1 MKQLKNIIK
10 IGLKFAIT
18 SFVCSLVAS
27 DGTGDTNLNFPS
39 YGTNT
44 TMPRSDNAFDDAVN
58 YHNGEG
64 SHVIGDGIGD
74 DLDVSDVNRSS
85 MSDLSEDSDVDN
97 KRGDELIAAVFDNKI
112 DTIKNLIKRGATP
125 VNYQDETGSTALFY
139 AAGTGNGKVVELLL
153 QLGASP
159 NLSDENRNSPLQVAV
174 ENNYYN
180 EAELL
185 IKHGSNILSVNEKG
199 NTPLDYAQNKRMK
212 ALLHKALKERI
223 ATK

>member
-39 YGTNT
+39 YGTNA

-64 SHVIGDGIGD
+64 SNGIGD
-74 DLDVSDVNRSS
+74 DLDVSDANRSN
-85 MSDLSEDSDVDN
+85 MSDLSDDSDLGELVIE
-97 KRGDELIAAVFDNKI
+97 KHGDELISAVFDSNY
-112 DTIKNLIKRGATP
+112 DRIKYVIQHGVTQ

-139 AAGTGNGKVVELLL
+139 AAGTGNNKVVALLL

-174 ENNYYN
+174 ENNYYDTVK
-180 EAELL
+180 LL
-185 IKHGSNILSVNEKG
+185 IKHGSELSSVNARGK
-199 NTPLDYAQNKRMK
+199 TPLDYAHTIKMK
-212 ALLHKALKERI
+212 EILQKELI
-223 ATK
+223 AQLATT

>member
-1 MKQLKNIIK
+1 M
-10 IGLKFAIT
+10 
-18 SFVCSLVAS
+18 
-27 DGTGDTNLNFPS
+27 
-39 YGTNT
+39 
-44 TMPRSDNAFDDAVN
+44 
-58 YHNGEG
+58 
-64 SHVIGDGIGD
+64 
-74 DLDVSDVNRSS
+74 
-85 MSDLSEDSDVDN
+85 
-97 KRGDELIAAVFDNKI
+97 
-112 DTIKNLIKRGATP
+112 
-125 VNYQDETGSTALFY
+125 
-139 AAGTGNGKVVELLL
+139 LL